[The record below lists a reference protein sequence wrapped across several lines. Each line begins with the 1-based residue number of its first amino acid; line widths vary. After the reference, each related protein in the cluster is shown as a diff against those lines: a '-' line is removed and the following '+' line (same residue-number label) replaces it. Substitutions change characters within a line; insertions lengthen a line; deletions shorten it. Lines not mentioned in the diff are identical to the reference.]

1 MKLPLGFR
9 AAGIH
14 AGIKA
19 VRKDFALFESEVPC
33 AVAGVFTRNTARAA
47 PVVDATSRVPG
58 EGFRAIAIN
67 SGNANALTG
76 PAGVEA
82 VEAIHA
88 ALAHALGARRDQ
100 ILSAST
106 GVIGVPLPVD
116 KLVAAAPE
124 LVGALRASIE
134 PAAEAM
140 MTTDTQ
146 IKLAGRALGG
156 VTLAAAAKGSGM
168 IAPQLA
174 TLIVVVT
181 TDAAIAASVLQPIV
195 ARAARCFEMLIVDG
209 DTSTNDAVFV
219 MANGRAGS
227 VDLDAFERA
236 LGEIFAELARAVAE
250 DGEGATKTLEIAV
263 KGAPTEAVARD
274 MAKAIAGSPLV
285 KAAMFG
291 ADPNYGR
298 ILATVGSRAGALGLA
313 VDPRL
318 ARVTMQGVVVFDDG
332 APTLPDAASLRSR
345 LRAPAIAIEVDL
357 RAGDGAATAL
367 GCDLSYD
374 YVKINADYSSTIV
387 ASPEGTVTRDDRLTN
402 YSPHLKHALL
412 VEALSYIRGFAGR
425 RAVIAAAGAVIERPS
440 LRASLAGDVN
450 LLDAAGLLPIVVH
463 AGGADEAALGA
474 TNAELVSLLN
484 QSESRAVG
492 ISGKDGGLLRAGK
505 VDASLVELLL
515 GKEYVPV
522 IAPIATG
529 DDGRAVVLGV
539 EGAAAAVAVAL
550 RADKLLLLVDAPGLE
565 ENGELVSE
573 IRAADLRARASVPAA
588 VGAAVAAALT
598 AIDGGVGRVHLVD
611 GRVPHAA
618 VAELFTDRGVGTLV
632 VR

>member
-88 ALAHALGARRDQ
+88 ALAHVLGARREQ

-146 IKLAGRALGG
+146 IKLAGRTLGG

-219 MANGRAGS
+219 MANGRAGA
-227 VDLDAFERA
+227 VDLGAFERA

-250 DGEGATKTLEIAV
+250 DGEGATKTLEIEV
-263 KGAPTEAVARD
+263 KGAPSEAVARD
-274 MAKAIAGSPLV
+274 MAKSIAGSPLV

-313 VDPRL
+313 LDPRL
-318 ARVTMQGVVVFDDG
+318 ARVTLQGVVVFEG
-332 APTLPDAASLRSR
+332 GPTLPDAASLRSR

-357 RAGDGAATAL
+357 RAGEGSATAL

-463 AGGADEAALGA
+463 AGGADEATLGA

-529 DDGRAVVLGV
+529 DDGRAAVLGV

-573 IRAADLRARASVPAA
+573 IGAADLRARASVPAA
-588 VGAAVAAALT
+588 VASAVAAALT